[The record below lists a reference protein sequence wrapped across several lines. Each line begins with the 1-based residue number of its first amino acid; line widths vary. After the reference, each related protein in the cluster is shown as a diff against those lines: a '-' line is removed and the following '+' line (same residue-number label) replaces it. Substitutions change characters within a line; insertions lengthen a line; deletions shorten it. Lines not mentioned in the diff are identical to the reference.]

1 MVNLSA
7 VAEGVK
13 GYKMNPG
20 KEFNSSPEIP
30 AIISSS
36 DIISQL
42 NPVIWLAEKTLTI
55 KYAPAGRSNF
65 LINETQGTAESYNQ
79 LIRLFNYRVID
90 HRERKVE
97 EAPTIR
103 FYGMIVSSMAR
114 NIVRL
119 IFQALTYTGGI
130 IAN

>member
-1 MVNLSA
+1 M
-7 VAEGVK
+7 
-13 GYKMNPG
+13 MIPG
-20 KEFNSSPEIP
+20 KELDFSSEIP
-30 AIISSS
+30 IISFS

-65 LINETQGTAESYNQ
+65 LIKEAQGNAESYNQ
-79 LIRLFNYRVID
+79 LIRLFSYHVID
-90 HRERKVE
+90 YREQKVE

-103 FYGMIVSSMAR
+103 LYGMIVSLMAS
-114 NIVRL
+114 NIFRL

>member
-1 MVNLSA
+1 M
-7 VAEGVK
+7 
-13 GYKMNPG
+13 MIPG
-20 KEFNSSPEIP
+20 KELDFSSEIP
-30 AIISSS
+30 MVSFS

-42 NPVIWLAEKTLTI
+42 NPVIWLADKTLTI

-65 LINETQGTAESYNQ
+65 LIKEAQGNAESYNQ
-79 LIRLFNYRVID
+79 LIRRFIYQVID
-90 HRERKVE
+90 YRERTVE

-103 FYGMIVSSMAR
+103 FYGMIVSLMAS

>member
-1 MVNLSA
+1 M
-7 VAEGVK
+7 
-13 GYKMNPG
+13 MNPG
-20 KEFNSSPEIP
+20 KELDSSSEIS
-30 AIISSS
+30 IISLS

-55 KYAPAGRSNF
+55 EYAPAGRSNF
-65 LINETQGTAESYNQ
+65 LIKETQGNAEPYNQ
-79 LIRLFNYRVID
+79 LIRLFSYQVID
-90 HRERKVE
+90 YREQTVE
-97 EAPTIR
+97 EALAIR
-103 FYGMIVSSMAR
+103 FYGMIISLMAR

>member
-1 MVNLSA
+1 M
-7 VAEGVK
+7 K
-13 GYKMNPG
+13 KPG
-20 KEFNSSPEIP
+20 KELYSSPEIP
-30 AIISSS
+30 VIRLS

-65 LINETQGTAESYNQ
+65 LIKEAQGNAESYNQ
-79 LIRLFNYRVID
+79 LIRLFRYQVID
-90 HRERKVE
+90 YRERTVE
-97 EAPTIR
+97 EAPTTR
-103 FYGMIVSSMAR
+103 FYGIIVSSMAS